1 MAEHDHPARTGA
13 AENPALLARL
23 KDVVGPEGWL
33 AEGPDTE
40 AYTRDWRK
48 RWPGRTPLVLRP
60 ATTEQVAG
68 IVRLCAGAG
77 VGIVPQSGNTGLV
90 GGSVPRD
97 NGDDIVLS
105 LNRMNRIRT
114 IDPANN
120 TITVDAG
127 CILADVQAAAGEH
140 ERLYPLSLAA
150 EGSCRIGGNL
160 STNAGGTNVLRY
172 GNAKEHVLGLEVV
185 LADGRIWNGLKGL
198 RKDNTGYDL
207 KQLFMGSEG
216 TLGIITGAVL
226 KLWPQPRQT
235 VTTWIGVPD
244 GHAAVALLN
253 RAQAATGGQVTGFEY
268 MVRAALDL
276 TFTNLPRNRDPLAE
290 TVPAAVLMEANSG
303 EEGEGLR
310 ATVEA
315 VLAGA
320 IEDGLV
326 LDAVIAESQGQAKA
340 LWQIREDMPDAQ
352 VISGGGVKHDI
363 SVPISRIAEFLEV
376 ATPMVEEMAPQALV
390 IAFGH
395 LGDGNLHFNMAGRDA
410 DGLSALLAKE
420 SAINDAVETLAVEMG
435 GSFSAEHGIGR
446 LRLRQMDRYKSDV
459 ERDLMTTLKRALD
472 PEGLLNPGKT
482 VAFGS

>member
-1 MAEHDHPARTGA
+1 MAEQEQAARQGA
-13 AENPALLARL
+13 ADNPALLARL
-23 KDVVGPEGWL
+23 KEAVGPEGWL

-60 ATTEQVAG
+60 SSTEEVAA
-68 IVRLCAGAG
+68 VVALCAEAG

-90 GGSVPRD
+90 GGSVPR
-97 NGDDIVLS
+97 NSGDDIVLS
-105 LNRMNRIRT
+105 LNRMNTIRAV
-114 IDPANN
+114 DPANN

-127 CILADVQAAAGEH
+127 CILADVQAAAAEH
-140 ERLYPLSLAA
+140 DRVYPLSLAA

-160 STNAGGTNVLRY
+160 STNAGGTNVLRF

-207 KQLFMGSEG
+207 KQLFLGSEG

-226 KLWPQPRQT
+226 KLWPVPRQT

-244 GHAAVALLN
+244 GKAAVALLN

-276 TFTNLPRNRDPLAE
+276 TFTNLPRNRDPLSE

-303 EEGEGLR
+303 EEGDGLR
-310 ATVEA
+310 ANIES
-315 VLAGA
+315 VLAAA

-326 LDAVIAESQGQAKA
+326 LDAVLAESQGQAKA

-352 VISGGGVKHDI
+352 VISGGGIKHDI
-363 SVPISRIAEFLEV
+363 SVPISRIAEFLET
-376 ATPMVEEMAPQALV
+376 ATPMVQKMAPEALV

-410 DGLSALLAKE
+410 AGLAALLQQE
-420 SAINDAVETLAVEMG
+420 RTINDAVETLAVEMG
-435 GSFSAEHGIGR
+435 GSFSAEHGVGR
-446 LRLRQMDRYKSDV
+446 LRLRQMDLYKSEV
-459 ERDLMTTLKRALD
+459 ERDLMTTLKHALD
-472 PEGLLNPGKT
+472 PKGLLNPGKT
-482 VAFGS
+482 VAFGG